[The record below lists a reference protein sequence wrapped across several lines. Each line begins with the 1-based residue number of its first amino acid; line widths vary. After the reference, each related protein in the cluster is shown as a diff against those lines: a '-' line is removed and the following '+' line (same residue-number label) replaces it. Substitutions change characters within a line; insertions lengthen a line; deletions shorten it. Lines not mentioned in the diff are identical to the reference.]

1 MPKKNDIIVAYLN
14 NQECFLHHSGVIFIP
29 KIKAIII
36 SDIHFEKASALN
48 IKKIS
53 TIPLP
58 SFDTHEIL
66 ITLNKIF
73 KIFDPKKIIFLGD
86 TFHNLISAEYIS
98 EKYKKNI
105 KDIINEFECIWIKG
119 NHDVN

>member
-36 SDIHFEKASALN
+36 YDIHFEKASALN

-53 TIPLP
+53 TINLHKMNKLKCGLIKT
-58 SFDTHEIL
+58 SIL
-66 ITLNKIF
+66 N
-73 KIFDPKKIIFLGD
+73 
-86 TFHNLISAEYIS
+86 NY
-98 EKYKKNI
+98 
-105 KDIINEFECIWIKG
+105 
-119 NHDVN
+119 

>member
-48 IKKIS
+48 IKKYQ
-53 TIPLP
+53 PYLCLQL
-58 SFDTHEIL
+58 IL
-66 ITLNKIF
+66 MKF
-73 KIFDPKKIIFLGD
+73 
-86 TFHNLISAEYIS
+86 
-98 EKYKKNI
+98 
-105 KDIINEFECIWIKG
+105 
-119 NHDVN
+119 